1 MIRKFLL
8 AAACVAFAPAT
19 ALAQAGGNYNNAVGI
34 WGQDSITGAPC
45 IVAPSSATG
54 VSPPG
59 GSTTCGVPFT
69 PTAQGGNPATIYS
82 GVQTCTTG
90 AVALPSQTLAN
101 GVVIQ
106 ATPTNTG
113 TVDVGPATVTTSTGY
128 DLVAGQAISY
138 GVANLS
144 AVYLICANATDTVS
158 FTGN

>member
-8 AAACVAFAPAT
+8 ASLALAPA
-19 ALAQAGGNYNNAVGI
+19 AAFAQAGGNFNNAVGI
-34 WGQDSITGAPC
+34 WGQDSVTGAPC

-69 PTAQGGNPATIYS
+69 PSAQGNPATIYS
-82 GVQTCTTG
+82 GAQTCTTG
-90 AVALPSQTLAN
+90 AVALPARALAN
-101 GVVIQ
+101 GIVIQ
-106 ATPTNTG
+106 ATPTNSG
-113 TVDVGPATVTTSTGY
+113 TVDVGPATVTVGTGY

-144 AVYLICANATDTVS
+144 AVYIICANATDTVS